1 MTTEQFAIGTDA
13 ESLPGS
19 DALHCSLATIGTSRA
34 VLAEWDFSRHG
45 GSFGVDDATAF
56 VAAVGTAIECRLPLL
71 TVTRSGGTRL
81 PEGMRAL
88 VGIPRAAIAL
98 ADLRAAGLLHVSVAD
113 HPTTGGVWVA
123 IGSGADVRIGIAG
136 ALIGFSGPRVVTAM
150 TGQPLAEGASTAE
163 AAYDAGLIDVIATP
177 ETAGA
182 IVAAAL
188 TALAPDDAEPVDA
201 PMAGEPPT
209 LDADDQL
216 IASQVEARASG
227 AELTN
232 ALVSGPVPIS
242 AGDPTVT
249 ASIGRIAGRRALV
262 VALAAQRAAM
272 PGPKGFALLQRAA
285 ELAGSLDL
293 ALVVLVDTPG
303 ADPHTEPLGLVPS
316 IANSL
321 MAVLT
326 CPAPTIALVHGEGGS
341 GGALAGAV
349 TDVVGVSRYGW
360 FAALGPAGA
369 AAALR
374 LEPAE
379 ASRLMRITPAEL
391 LADGLADTYVDPG
404 TESAWIAAQ
413 IDRLR
418 AEPRA
423 DRLARRRAR
432 WSAELPGTPG

>member
-1 MTTEQFAIGTDA
+1 MTNGQLTIGVEA
-13 ESLPGS
+13 EPLPGS
-19 DALHCSLATIGTSRA
+19 DALHCSIATIGTTRA
-34 VLAEWDFSRHG
+34 VLTQWDFSRHG
-45 GSFGVDDATAF
+45 GSFGIEDASAF
-56 VAAVGTAIECRLPLL
+56 VAAVGAAIDRQLPLV

-123 IGSGADVRIGIAG
+123 IGSGADVRIGLAG

-150 TGQPLAEGASTAE
+150 TGRALPEGASTAE
-163 AAYDAGLIDVIATP
+163 SAYEAGLIDVIATP
-177 ETAGA
+177 DTIGKLVSEALA
-182 IVAAAL
+182 AVAA
-188 TALAPDDAEPVDA
+188 DDPELITP
-201 PMAGEPPT
+201 PPPGEPPT
-209 LDADDQL
+209 LGGDDQVV
-216 IASQVEARASG
+216 ASHVKARPSG
-227 AELTN
+227 GELVT
-232 ALVSGPVPIS
+232 ALLTGPVTIS

-249 ASIGRIAGRRALV
+249 ATIGRICGRRAIV

-272 PGPKGFALLQRAA
+272 PGPKGFALLQRASGF
-285 ELAGSLDL
+285 AGSFDL
-293 ALVVLVDTPG
+293 PLVVLVDTPG
-303 ADPHTEPLGLVPS
+303 ADPHTEPLGLVPA

-321 MAVLT
+321 MAVLD
-326 CPAPTIALVHGEGGS
+326 CPAPTISLVHGEGGS

-349 TDVVGVSRYGW
+349 TDVVGVGRYGW
-360 FAALGPAGA
+360 FAALGPEGA

-374 LEPAE
+374 LETAE

-391 LADGLADTYVDPG
+391 LADGLADRFVAPG
-404 TESAWIAAQ
+404 TEAAWIASE

-418 AEPRA
+418 NEPVP

-432 WSAELPGTPG
+432 WSAPL